1 MQGVPSTPTAT
12 TRRWRGLRLPFLS
25 AIDSSL
31 VNDDKAPD
39 SQLLQARC
47 IRLNYIS
54 KCMLAIVPEARNL
67 AALSQTFEKK
77 PGLAD
82 SIVVTTPA
90 ALRAAVWRA
99 GSSRRL
105 RESVSTHF
113 EDKAR
118 FSARIVLSGKQ
129 GFLAGAGICAFAF
142 ALTTGTLTLVAL
154 HAAISLLYLAVIL
167 VRAAA
172 LLDHRCREPDPPPSD
187 HLPVYT
193 VLCCSLSGGRR
204 RGSTR

>member
-99 GSSRRL
+99 GSS
-105 RESVSTHF
+105 VSTLF